1 MKLEFSGSPTISA
14 PRERVW
20 ERLMDPHFVAQSA
33 PGVESVDALDPT
45 HFKVISG
52 FGVGSIK
59 LRFTMD
65 VELFDI
71 ITGKSAK
78 MRVRGKA
85 PGSAI
90 DVVSNMQI
98 ADAGSGSSQL
108 NWSAT
113 SEVSGTVASVG
124 ARLMEGTARKLT
136 EQFWTDFAR
145 RVSQEGR

>member
-1 MKLEFSGSPTISA
+1 MKLEFSGSPTIAA

-20 ERLMDPHFVAQSA
+20 QRLMDPHFVARSA
-33 PGVESVDALDPT
+33 PGVESVEPLDPT
-45 HFKVISG
+45 HFKVVSG

-71 ITGKSAK
+71 VAEQSAK
-78 MRVRGKA
+78 MRIRGKA

-90 DVVSNMQI
+90 DVVSSMRIQ
-98 ADAGSGSSQL
+98 DAGVDASQL
-108 NWSAT
+108 DWSAT

-136 EQFWTDFAR
+136 EQFWTDFAH
-145 RVSQEGR
+145 RVSQER